1 MNKELLKLFES
12 LKLDEEMKK
21 KIFDNPP
28 KTREELIRLATQ
40 LGIEID
46 FDAALDKLDDSE
58 IAKISGGVAQ
68 YPPERNGY

>member
-1 MNKELLKLFES
+1 MNKELLKLLES

-21 KIFDNPP
+21 KILDNPP

-58 IAKISGGVAQ
+58 VAKISGGVAQ
-68 YPPERNGY
+68 CQPEKNGY

>member
-1 MNKELLKLFES
+1 MNKELLKLLES

-28 KTREELIRLATQ
+28 KTKEELIRLATQ

-58 IAKISGGVAQ
+58 VAKISGGVAQ
-68 YPPERNGY
+68 CQPEKNGY

>member
-1 MNKELLKLFES
+1 MNKELLKLIES

-21 KIFDNPP
+21 KILDNPP

-46 FDAALDKLDDSE
+46 FDAAPVELDDSE
-58 IAKISGGVAQ
+58 IAKISGGVMQ
-68 YPPERNGY
+68 SSPEREGY

>member
-1 MNKELLKLFES
+1 MNKELLKLLES

-21 KIFDNPP
+21 KILDNPP
-28 KTREELIRLATQ
+28 KTKEELIRLATQ

-46 FDAALDKLDDSE
+46 FDAGMVELDDSE

-68 YPPERNGY
+68 SWYESNGM